1 MELYQHLDHPNIIK
15 FFGSEVI
22 QDILFIYLEYI
33 PGGSL
38 KYLLNKYG
46 PFNSKIIKIYVRQI
60 LEGLHYLHSK
70 GIVHRD
76 IKSANILV
84 DLKGNIKLSDFGVS
98 GQISIKK
105 SQGESGFLESLKG
118 TLLWMAPEVICQTKY
133 GKKADIWSLG
143 CTILEMATGLPP
155 WGKLE
160 NHMEAILK
168 IGKSNENP
176 EIPSDLP
183 QDLIDFLIKCFIRNP
198 KERPSAEELQTHKF
212 LKD

>member
-1 MELYQHLDHPNIIK
+1 MYQYLDHPNIIK
-15 FFGSEVI
+15 FLGSEVI
-22 QDILFIYLEYI
+22 KDTLFIYLEYI
-33 PGGSL
+33 PGGSI

-46 PFNSKIIKIYVRQI
+46 TFNCKIIKIYLKQI
-60 LEGLHYLHSK
+60 IAGLEYLHSK
-70 GIVHRD
+70 GVVHRD

-105 SQGESGFLESLKG
+105 NEGESGFLESLKG

-143 CTILEMATGLPP
+143 CTLLEMSTGVPP
-155 WGKLE
+155 WGKIE
-160 NHMEAILK
+160 NQMQAILL

-176 EIPSDLP
+176 DIPNNLDK
-183 QDLIDFLIKCFIRNP
+183 DLIDFLRKCFIRNP
-198 KERPSAEELQTHKF
+198 KERPSATDLKNHNF
-212 LKD
+212 LTN

>member
-1 MELYQHLDHPNIIK
+1 MYQHLDHPNIIK
-15 FFGSEVI
+15 FLGSEI
-22 QDILFIYLEYI
+22 INDILFIYLEFI
-33 PGGSL
+33 PGGSI

-46 PFNSKIIKIYVRQI
+46 TFSSKIIKIFLKQI
-60 LEGLHYLHSK
+60 LDGLEYLHSK

-105 SQGESGFLESLKG
+105 NGESGFLESLKG
-118 TLLWMAPEVICQTKY
+118 TLLWMAPEVVCQTKY

-143 CTILEMATGLPP
+143 CTLIEMTTGLPP

-160 NHMEAILK
+160 NHMEALLK
-168 IGKSNENP
+168 IGKSEENP
-176 EIPSDLP
+176 EIPSNLDES
-183 QDLIDFLIKCFIRNP
+183 LIDFLKLCFIRNP
-198 KERPSAEELQTHKF
+198 KERPSVKELKNHRIF
-212 LKD
+212 IV

>member
-1 MELYQHLDHPNIIK
+1 MYQNYAHQNIIK
-15 FFGSEVI
+15 FLGSEVI
-22 QDILFIYLEYI
+22 NDTLFIYLEYI
-33 PGGSL
+33 PGGSI

-46 PFNSKIIKIYVRQI
+46 NFSAKIIKIYLKQI
-60 LEGLHYLHSK
+60 LDGLEYLHSK
-70 GIVHRD
+70 GVVHRD

-98 GQISIKK
+98 GQISLKK
-105 SQGESGFLESLKG
+105 NEGESGFLESLKG

-143 CTILEMATGLPP
+143 CTLLEMATGLPP

-160 NHMEAILK
+160 NQMEAILK

-176 EIPSDLP
+176 EIPNNLDE
-183 QDLIDFLIKCFIRNP
+183 DFIDFLNMCFIRNTR
-198 KERPSAEELQTHKF
+198 ERPSANELKEHKF
-212 LKD
+212 LKN